1 MSQDF
6 DLSAEHLIE
15 SIRDWLEGNEFPE
28 VLVAEPNRL
37 ELTIL
42 APAGNWR
49 MTVVAAGDPI
59 VVISEQT
66 FPLVVPPPLQA
77 EAALLCDMLSK
88 TVPTGDYRI
97 DPDDGSIT
105 FKVVFPLFEPF
116 NPAKLDT
123 LLSELVCRPLF
134 SFVRSLFPLAQF
146 VTGVLDRDAC
156 VMAFCTGKDTEEPP
170 WTNRTAPVRFN

>member
-1 MSQDF
+1 MSVDS
-6 DLSAEHLIE
+6 DNSAQRLIE
-15 SIRDWLEGNEFPE
+15 LSREWLEKNEFPE
-28 VLVAEPNRL
+28 VLIAEPNRL
-37 ELTIL
+37 ELTIF

-66 FPLVVPPPLQA
+66 FPLVVPAPLQA

-116 NPAKLDT
+116 NPTRLDT

-134 SFVRSLFPLAQF
+134 SFGRSLFPLTQF

-156 VMAFCTGKDTEEPP
+156 VTAFCTSKDTEEAP
-170 WTNRTAPVRFN
+170 WTNRTAPTRFN

>member
-1 MSQDF
+1 MHQESDI
-6 DLSAEHLIE
+6 SAERLME
-15 SIRDWLEGNEFPE
+15 MMRDWLEDNEFPE

-37 ELTIL
+37 ELTMF

-66 FPLVVPPPLQA
+66 FPIVVPTPLHA
-77 EAALLCDMLSK
+77 EAALLCDVLSK

-97 DPDDGSIT
+97 DPEDGTIT
-105 FKVVFPLFEPF
+105 FKVVFPLLDAFDPS
-116 NPAKLDT
+116 KLDT
-123 LLSELVCRPLF
+123 LLAELVCRPLF
-134 SFVRSLFPLAQF
+134 SFGRSLFPLAQF

-156 VMAFCTGKDTEEPP
+156 VTAFCTSKDTEEAP
-170 WTNRTAPVRFN
+170 WTNRTTPVRFN